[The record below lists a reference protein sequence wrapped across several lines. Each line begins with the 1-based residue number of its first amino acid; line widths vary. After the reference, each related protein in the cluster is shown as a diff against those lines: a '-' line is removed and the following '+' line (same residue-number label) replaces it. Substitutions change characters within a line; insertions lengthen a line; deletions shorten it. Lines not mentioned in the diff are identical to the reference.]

1 MIRYSKNTNNLI
13 IFDLDGVLI
22 DSRQNMKKSWN
33 HVKKSLGLNQSF
45 TDYYK
50 YIGLPFEEILFKI
63 GIKDR
68 TFIKKIKKKYEKIS
82 VDNINKVKFYPGV
95 KSTLKYLIKKNYK
108 LSIITSK
115 NIERTNLILKDY
127 LNYFDS
133 INTPNLKIKSKPH
146 PDQIFFAIKKAKSR
160 KRNTIFIGDS
170 IFDKKAAKSAGV
182 KFVYAS
188 YGYGNLKNKYYLKK
202 FNELKK
208 IV

>member
-1 MIRYSKNTNNLI
+1 MNSTKNINNLV

-33 HVKKSLGLNQSF
+33 HVKKSLGLNQNF

-68 TFIKKIKKKYEKIS
+68 TFIKKIKQKYEKIS
-82 VDNINKVKFYPGV
+82 VDNIHKVKFYPGV

-146 PDQIFFAIKKAKSR
+146 PDQIFFAIKKAKSN

-170 IFDKKAAKSAGV
+170 FFDKKAAKSAGV